1 MSEEKKTFE
10 YIPEN
15 YEEEMLK
22 RKQKARMRKEKDAES
37 FDLNVSS
44 LMDILTIML
53 VFLLKSYATDPVNI
67 TPGPELEIPRTTSL
81 LKPSATVTITVS
93 KSSIVVDNKP
103 VLIVK
108 DGKVEASQKRGGED
122 GYFIIPLNKV
132 LVTAAENKRKL
143 AAYNPTVKFEGIATI
158 VMDQD
163 TPYRLLTEIM
173 YTAGQAEFNKFK
185 FAAIA
190 GAPSKG

>member
-1 MSEEKKTFE
+1 MSEDKKTFE
-10 YIPEN
+10 YIPDD
-15 YEEEMLK
+15 YEEQMLK
-22 RKQKARMRKEKDAES
+22 RRQKARMKNKKDEEG
-37 FDLNVSS
+37 FELNINS

-67 TPGPELEIPRTTSL
+67 VPSSELEIPKTTSHIS
-81 LKPSATVTITVS
+81 PAATVSITVA
-93 KSSIVVDNKP
+93 KSSIVVDNQP

-108 DGKVEASQKRGGED
+108 DGKVDASQKRGGED
-122 GYFIIPLNKV
+122 GYFIVPLNKV
-132 LVTAAENKRKL
+132 LVAAAEKKRKL
-143 AAYNPTVKFEGIATI
+143 AAYNPTVKFEGIATL
-158 VMDQD
+158 VMDKE

-190 GAPSKG
+190 GDPDKG

>member
-22 RKQKARMRKEKDAES
+22 RKLKARMRKEKDAEN
-37 FDLNVSS
+37 FDLNINS

-67 TPGPELEIPRTTSL
+67 TPGPELEIPKTTSF

-93 KSSIVVDNKP
+93 KSSIVVDNQP

-132 LVTAAENKRKL
+132 LVNAAEKKRKL

-158 VMDQD
+158 VMDKE

-190 GAPSKG
+190 GDPSKG